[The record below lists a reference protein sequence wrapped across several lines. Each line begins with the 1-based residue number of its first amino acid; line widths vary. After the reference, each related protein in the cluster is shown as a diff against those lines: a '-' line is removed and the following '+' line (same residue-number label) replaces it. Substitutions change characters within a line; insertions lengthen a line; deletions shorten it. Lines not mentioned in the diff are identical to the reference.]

1 MENIIGVNEFRIK
14 LSTLLKE
21 LATKKQPLI
30 ITSKSKPQA
39 VLINYEDYKNL
50 VRSKEEQ
57 NRLILVE
64 TVRKVRERAKAAG
77 LTEEDVKKEI
87 EAARRKE

>member
-14 LSTLLKE
+14 LSALLKE
-21 LATKKQPLI
+21 LAKKKQPLI
-30 ITSKSKPQA
+30 ITSKSKPRA

-50 VRSKEEQ
+50 IRPKEEQ

-64 TVRKVRERAKAAG
+64 AVRKVRERAKAAC
-77 LTEEDVKKEI
+77 LTEEDVKKEV
-87 EAARRKE
+87 EAARKE